1 VTRQRVTILAG
12 GRPEAPR
19 GWSSA
24 HARLPPLEEEG
35 CVGCLCLSNLV
46 HHDIQPEQH
55 SEFNMRMCWRQHLT
69 RQRVRPYA
77 RDADASSRA
86 RQRRWRIRGGPSG
99 SAAGSTRH
107 HWAQELVAARHW
119 LSASCGYVFW
129 RIRITGRGE
138 GSEARRGERRGG
150 TGGQAASGE
159 GTSRIGQEGNNKQV
173 YSLMD
178 ATLSCVM

>member
-1 VTRQRVTILAG
+1 M
-12 GRPEAPR
+12 
-19 GWSSA
+19 
-24 HARLPPLEEEG
+24 
-35 CVGCLCLSNLV
+35 GCLCLSNLV

-55 SEFNMRMCWRQHLT
+55 SEFNMRMCC
-69 RQRVRPYA
+69 A